1 MSSDTRTMPDR
12 CRERARRVRD
22 RVQSNAEPAL
32 RPLLLKIAERW
43 EMLAQLSASGPRP
56 RRRA

>member
-1 MSSDTRTMPDR
+1 MPSDTSTLTDR

-22 RVQSNAEPAL
+22 RAQSTAEPAL

-43 EMLAQLSASGPRP
+43 EMLAQLSASSS
-56 RRRA
+56 RRA

>member
-1 MSSDTRTMPDR
+1 MPSDTSTMSDR

-22 RVQSNAEPAL
+22 RAQSTEPAL

-43 EMLAQLSASGPRP
+43 ETLAQLSASGPR
-56 RRRA
+56 RA

>member
-1 MSSDTRTMPDR
+1 MPSDTSTMADR

-22 RVQSNAEPAL
+22 RAQSNAEPAL

-43 EMLAQLSASGPRP
+43 ETLAQISAGGPWP
-56 RRRA
+56 RRRT